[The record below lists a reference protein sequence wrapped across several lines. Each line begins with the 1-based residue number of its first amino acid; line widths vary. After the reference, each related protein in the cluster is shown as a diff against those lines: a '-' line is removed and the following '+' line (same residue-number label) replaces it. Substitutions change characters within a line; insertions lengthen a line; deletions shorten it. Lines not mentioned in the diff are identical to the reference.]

1 MNETDPTIAH
11 PGADPGPHPAL
22 YDTDEAD
29 ALTLRRGPDLLT
41 LLAGLGALGIA
52 GTALLGG
59 IAWLP
64 EVDSRWVLAAL
75 ALIVGLLLVI
85 GSLRPPRH

>member
-11 PGADPGPHPAL
+11 PRSQPASHETGEAGAAGAL
-22 YDTDEAD
+22 IP
-29 ALTLRRGPDLLT
+29 RRGPDLLT

-59 IAWLP
+59 NAWLP
-64 EVDSRWVLAAL
+64 EVDGRWVLAAL